1 VSPGTGFYADKVRG
15 QLLKERN
22 DPAPAQ
28 LFAHNNLAVCINP
41 VNLKNVLGQ
50 IQANRRK
57 LHVGGS
63 PLI

>member
-1 VSPGTGFYADKVRG
+1 VSRGAGFYADKARR

-22 DPAPAQ
+22 DPAPPQ
-28 LFAHNNLAVCINP
+28 LFADNNLVLRIDA

-50 IQANRRK
+50 IQANRRN

-63 PLI
+63 PFM